1 MAQNKSAYLATIKRF
16 ETNPSEISSALDQQ
30 VGKDAALK
38 NLLNKL
44 LQIGYPE
51 NRGRVSD
58 IATEQWFQDP
68 FLKTI
73 NYLEHLQEK
82 ENS

>member
-1 MAQNKSAYLATIKRF
+1 MAQNKSAYLATVKKF
-16 ETNPSEISSALDQQ
+16 SDNSSEITSVLDKQ

-58 IATEQWFQDP
+58 IAT
-68 FLKTI
+68 
-73 NYLEHLQEK
+73 
-82 ENS
+82 